1 MMEGDQR
8 LVMPGHVCVDGE
20 EEFRSAR
27 LELDLRTA
35 LLTVS
40 HSLTCSVIQLQ
51 DIHTVQ
57 VRASICFV

>member
-1 MMEGDQR
+1 MTEDDQR
-8 LVMPGHVCVDGE
+8 LVMTGHVCVDGE

-40 HSLTCSVIQLQ
+40 HSLT
-51 DIHTVQ
+51 
-57 VRASICFV
+57 